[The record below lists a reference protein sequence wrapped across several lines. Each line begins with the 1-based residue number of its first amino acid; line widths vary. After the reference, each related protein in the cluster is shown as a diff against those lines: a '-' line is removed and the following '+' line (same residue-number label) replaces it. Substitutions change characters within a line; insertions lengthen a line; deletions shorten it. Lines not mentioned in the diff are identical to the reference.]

1 MLIERPPRWFRLLFP
16 GALFRIPSEKGK
28 PKRVFL
34 TFDDGPIPEATPW
47 VLDVLDRF
55 GVKATFFMVGQN
67 VERHPELLEEVRRRG
82 HAVGNHTLHH
92 IQGASATTMRY
103 MRDSAEGAELTG
115 STLFRP
121 PHGWLRPR
129 QLMALKKHY
138 TVVMYDLVTRDYS
151 KRLDAEQVVDNV
163 KRFARDGS
171 IIVFH
176 DSLKSLPRLKTA
188 LPEALKWLKEQG
200 YEFEMIKE
208 SNKQS

>member
-1 MLIERPPRWFRLLFP
+1 MLFP
-16 GALFRIPSEKGK
+16 EAVFRIKSSGVGK
-28 PKRVFL
+28 KRVFL
-34 TFDDGPIPEATPW
+34 TFDDGPIPEVTPW

-67 VERHPELLEEVRRRG
+67 VERNPQLLEEVRRRG

-103 MRDSAEGAELTG
+103 MRDAAEGAKLTG

-129 QLMALKKHY
+129 QMMALKKHY
-138 TVVMYDLVTRDYS
+138 KVVMYDLVTRDYS
-151 KRLDAEQVVDNV
+151 WRLTPEDVISNV
-163 KRFARDGS
+163 KRYVRDGS

-176 DSLKSLPRLKTA
+176 DSLKSWPRLQTA
-188 LPEALKWLKEQG
+188 LPASLQWLLGQG
-200 YEFEMIKE
+200 YHFDLIK
-208 SNKQS
+208 

>member
-1 MLIERPPRWFRLLFP
+1 MFIERPPRWFRWLFP
-16 GALFRIPSEKGK
+16 GAIFRIPSAKGAQ
-28 PKRVFL
+28 KRVFI

-47 VLDVLDRF
+47 VLDILDRF

-67 VERHPELLEEVRRRG
+67 VERHPALLKEVRQRG

-103 MRDSAEGAELTG
+103 MRDSAEGARLTG
-115 STLFRP
+115 SNLFRP

-138 TVVMYDLVTRDYS
+138 KVVMYDLVTRDYS
-151 KRLDAEQVVDNV
+151 KHLTAEEVVENV
-163 KRFARDGS
+163 KRYARDGS

-176 DSLKSLPRLKTA
+176 DSLKSLPRLREA
-188 LPEALKWLKEQG
+188 LPASLEWLRSQG
-200 YEFEMIKE
+200 YAFHLLPSHI
-208 SNKQS
+208 